1 MRNRRFILS
10 SVCILLAGALAA
22 GLAARAVV
30 LPRPGETISA
40 GALSV
45 PTVLGQT
52 AEEVLFYPWPVYDM
66 QTLVPISEED
76 LEKYDQGY
84 SFDRFAA
91 ITAIKALGAEFDM
104 EKLVRSQYV
113 CDGKGLGSRHVE
125 LRYVKDFP
133 AALGDVP
140 VLLNYA
146 QSSYDSSAVSWLMQ
160 PAQEEELSEEQQ
172 QEALDKVRND
182 LAGLIWCIME
192 PDRNYS
198 NDLMVFLEDFNML
211 EDSALMFYEW
221 LTEWISLMY
230 YQFSGSFEVPA
241 EVWDAGSVIIEAGG
255 DYEHEPQTE
264 REEPPPLEE
273 LLAMGQGE
281 FVDIQFISTPRQIVL
296 LFQLDSA
303 TTIGV
308 YYDIQLRCYSG
319 LGLSA

>member
-1 MRNRRFILS
+1 MRNSRFVLS

-22 GLAARAVV
+22 GFAARAVV
-30 LPRPGETISA
+30 LPRTGETFSA
-40 GALSV
+40 GVLSV

-66 QTLVPISEED
+66 QTLTPITDAEIEQYGPAD
-76 LEKYDQGY
+76 L
-84 SFDRFAA
+84 FTAVAA
-91 ITAIKALGAEFDM
+91 IEALGAEADM
-104 EKLVRSQYV
+104 EQLIKSQQI
-113 CDGKGLGSRHVE
+113 CDGRHLAAGNTG

-255 DYEHEPQTE
+255 EYGHEPQTE
-264 REEPPPLEE
+264 RAEPPPLEE

>member
-1 MRNRRFILS
+1 MRNSRFVLS

-30 LPRPGETISA
+30 LPRTGETFSA
-40 GALSV
+40 GVLSV

-66 QTLVPISEED
+66 QTLTPITDAEIEQYGPAD
-76 LEKYDQGY
+76 L
-84 SFDRFAA
+84 FTAVAA
-91 ITAIKALGAEFDM
+91 IEALGAEADM
-104 EKLVRSQYV
+104 EQLIKSQQI
-113 CDGKGLGSRHVE
+113 CDGRHLAAGNTG

-182 LAGLIWCIME
+182 LAGLIWCILE

-221 LTEWISLMY
+221 FTEWISLMY

-255 DYEHEPQTE
+255 EYGHEPQTE
-264 REEPPPLEE
+264 RAEPPPLEE

>member
-1 MRNRRFILS
+1 MRNSRFVLS

-30 LPRPGETISA
+30 LPRTGETFSA
-40 GALSV
+40 GVLSV

-66 QTLVPISEED
+66 QTLTPITDAEIEQYGPAD
-76 LEKYDQGY
+76 L
-84 SFDRFAA
+84 FTAVAA
-91 ITAIKALGAEFDM
+91 IEALGAEADM
-104 EKLVRSQYV
+104 EQLIKSQQI
-113 CDGKGLGSRHVE
+113 CDGRHLAAGNTG

-182 LAGLIWCIME
+182 LAGLIWCILE

-255 DYEHEPQTE
+255 EYGHEPQTE

>member
-1 MRNRRFILS
+1 MRNSRFVLS

-30 LPRPGETISA
+30 LPRTGETFSA
-40 GALSV
+40 GVLSV

-66 QTLVPISEED
+66 QTLTPITDAEIEQYGPAD
-76 LEKYDQGY
+76 L
-84 SFDRFAA
+84 FTAVAA
-91 ITAIKALGAEFDM
+91 IEALGAEADM
-104 EKLVRSQYV
+104 EQLIKSQQI
-113 CDGKGLGSRHVE
+113 CDGRHLAAGNTG

-182 LAGLIWCIME
+182 LAGLIWCILE

-255 DYEHEPQTE
+255 EYGHEPQTE
-264 REEPPPLEE
+264 RAEPPPLEE

>member
-1 MRNRRFILS
+1 MRNSRFVLS

-30 LPRPGETISA
+30 LPRTGETFSA
-40 GALSV
+40 GVLSV

-66 QTLVPISEED
+66 QTLTPITDAEIEQYGPAD
-76 LEKYDQGY
+76 L
-84 SFDRFAA
+84 FTAVAA
-91 ITAIKALGAEFDM
+91 IEALGAEADM
-104 EKLVRSQYV
+104 EQLIKSQQI
-113 CDGKGLGSRHVE
+113 CDGRHLAAGNTG

-255 DYEHEPQTE
+255 EYGHEPQTE
-264 REEPPPLEE
+264 RAEPPPLEE